1 VPSKLSATAASPTS
15 AIGDGTVAAA
25 GVGVGEGVG
34 VGVETV
40 VVAPDVFE
48 SVGAALLT
56 PHAVV
61 SAIKASAEI

>member
-1 VPSKLSATAASPTS
+1 
-15 AIGDGTVAAA
+15 
-25 GVGVGEGVG
+25 